1 MHAMVFSMQGYT
13 FNPHALPMALA
24 ALGLLFLGLST
35 LWRDRHSTPS
45 QMFFWFIL
53 ALADYFACFALA
65 YLSQDGSTA
74 LFWVRLA
81 YLGVPLVPVLLF
93 SFVGSLQDRQPGMR
107 ALLVLGW
114 GLGGLF
120 VLAALTTDWLI
131 AGVDQRWWGFYKRY
145 GVLGAPFLAY
155 ALAYGVLCD
164 NFYRRLLRTTS
175 QGSRARLRLK
185 LHMRAL
191 VVGCLIAVD
200 FLPGFG
206 WPLYPFGYMPAL
218 AVVVMLLTAMRRY
231 GPVFFTPV
239 LASALVLET
248 MGEALFMVDED
259 GVVRKANHA
268 AENLL
273 GRPRQALL
281 GQPLAKLLPAEPF
294 QKDLLGLFAPGA
306 SQSLET
312 SFDDQEGHTR
322 YLNISGS
329 CLANSLG
336 EPLATLCIVRDVTQE
351 RQAQLALRRAHDQL
365 ENKVQERTQDLLASN
380 QALAAENQERR
391 RTETL
396 LRQSE
401 EKYRLLVDNAQ
412 EAIFICQEGLI
423 RFCNAHTQEI
433 FGHGPEQLIG
443 RPFLDLL
450 HPQDRPL
457 WPPAPEDAAPQ
468 KPASA
473 SRVRTWRA
481 VTKTGRAIAVQAQAV
496 AITWEGR
503 PARLYFLHDVTARQE
518 MEAQLAH
525 ASKLQAL
532 GTLASGIAHD
542 FNNLLQAISGYAHL
556 LRQGLPPRS
565 EPRRYLE
572 EIEQAVERGSQ
583 LVRSLLSHGRQLPAS
598 SQAVDI
604 NQTVERAAELLG
616 RTIPKMIDIRL
627 DLAPALPLILG
638 DQAQLEQVLLNL
650 GANARDAMP
659 GGGLIAIA
667 TSQVTLPDGA
677 APEGQDLPPGPY
689 VLISFAD
696 SGQGM
701 DQAILARAFEPFF
714 TTKEVGQGSGLGLFL
729 AYGVVRRHGGQISC
743 HSRPGRG
750 ASFHI
755 HLPVPPQGPALA
767 QPLPL
772 PPPPPRGSEAILLV
786 DDETQVLEPAS
797 EALSLAGYRV
807 HLAHSGEA
815 ALEIVRKAQPLP
827 DLVVLDLG
835 MPGMGGLEG
844 LRQLK
849 MAAPQLKVIVASGY
863 DLQETRQQVA
873 GLGAWGFLPKPYSLR
888 DLVALVR
895 QALDSGEPPAG
906 QPGAPGGA

>member
-24 ALGLLFLGLST
+24 ALGLLFLGLTT
-35 LWRDRHSTPS
+35 LWRDRHSPPS
-45 QMFFWFIL
+45 QMFFGFTL

-65 YLSQDGSTA
+65 YLSRDGGTA

-145 GVLGAPFLAY
+145 GVLGQPFLAY

-164 NFYRRLLRTTS
+164 NFYRRLLKTTS
-175 QGSRARLRLK
+175 QGSRGRLRLS

-191 VVGCLIAVD
+191 LVGCLIAVD
-200 FLPGFG
+200 LLPGFG
-206 WPLYPFGYMPAL
+206 WPIYPFGYLPAL
-218 AVVVMLLTAMRRY
+218 VVVAMLLTAMRRY

-248 MGEALFMVDED
+248 MGEALFVVDED

-268 AENLL
+268 AETLL

-281 GQPLAKLLPAEPF
+281 GQPLAMLLPAEPL
-294 QKDLLGLFAPGA
+294 QKDLLKLFAPGA

-312 SFDDQEGHTR
+312 SFTDQQGRTR
-322 YLNISGS
+322 YLSISGS
-329 CLANSLG
+329 CLSNSLG
-336 EPLATLCIVRDVTQE
+336 EPLATLCIARDVTQE

-365 ENKVQERTQDLLASN
+365 EHKVQERTQDLLASN

-391 RTETL
+391 RTEAL

-423 RFCNAHTQEI
+423 RFSNAHTQEI

-457 WPPAPEDAAPQ
+457 WPPTPGEAAP
-468 KPASA
+468 PAQ
-473 SRVRTWRA
+473 VRTWRA
-481 VTKTGRAIAVQAQAV
+481 LTKTGRAIAVQAQAV

-503 PARLYFLHDVTARQE
+503 PARLYFLQDVTARLE

-542 FNNLLQAISGYAHL
+542 FNNLLQAISGYTHL
-556 LRQGLPPRS
+556 LRPSLPPRS

-572 EIEQAVERGSQ
+572 EVEQAVERGSQ

-604 NQTVERAAELLG
+604 NQTVERAAGLLG
-616 RTIPKMIDIRL
+616 RTIPKMIEIRL
-627 DLAPALPLILG
+627 DLDPALPLILG

-659 GGGLIAIA
+659 DGGVIAIA

-677 APEGQDLPPGPY
+677 VPEGQDLPPGPY

-701 DQAILARAFEPFF
+701 DQATQDRAFEPFF

-729 AYGVVRRHGGQISC
+729 AYGVVRRHGGQITC

-750 ASFHI
+750 TSFHI

-772 PPPPPRGSEAILLV
+772 PPPPPQGSETILLV

-797 EALSLAGYRV
+797 EALSLAGYQV

-815 ALEIVRKAQPLP
+815 ALEIVRAGQPRP
-827 DLVVLDLG
+827 HLVVLDLG

-849 MAAPQLKVIVASGY
+849 LIAPHLKIIVASGY

-888 DLVALVR
+888 GLVALVR
-895 QALDSGEPPAG
+895 QALDSGVPPAG
-906 QPGAPGGA
+906 H